1 MGAARWKR
9 RLKMQTQDEN
19 EEDKSIKVTLLEML
33 DIAEESAEKATQ
45 YAAVILAMR
54 RRIKNALDLF
64 DEGCTDEV
72 RQMLVEA
79 LADDGSFVKKRIDKV
94 VAKWRDEQ
102 GF

>member
-1 MGAARWKR
+1 MR
-9 RLKMQTQDEN
+9 TPDET
-19 EEDKSIKVTLLEML
+19 EGDKEIKVTLLEML

-45 YAAVILAMR
+45 YASVILAMR
-54 RRIKNALDLF
+54 RRVKNALDLLGEGRA
-64 DEGCTDEV
+64 DEA

-79 LADDGSFVKKRIDKV
+79 LADDGTFVKKRIDKV